1 MTMAALEDHFA
12 RVADASSL
20 PVILYSVPANTSIDI
35 PVELVRRLGTCY
47 FKLVRRFRD
56 FLKHMKYPTFYGIF
70 FLMSV
75 LFLNLLKDK
84 LA

>member
-56 FLKHMKYPTFYGIF
+56 FLKHMKYPTFYGI
-70 FLMSV
+70 
-75 LFLNLLKDK
+75 LLKDK
-84 LA
+84 LAYFGF